1 MKDRRTL
8 FARLTR
14 PDGAYV
20 EIMHTDSLG
29 IKCLINVTKARV
41 ITRDIP
47 RIEVYKLIARHRTK
61 FNVKVTVWFGC
72 RKVEYVNI
80 HTGKREKLW
89 GT

>member
-20 EIMHTDSLG
+20 EIMHTDFLG
-29 IKCLINVTKARV
+29 IRCLFDITKAKV
-41 ITRDIP
+41 IGRDIS
-47 RIEVYKLIARHRTK
+47 RTEVYKLIARHRTK

-72 RKVEYVNI
+72 RKFEYVNI